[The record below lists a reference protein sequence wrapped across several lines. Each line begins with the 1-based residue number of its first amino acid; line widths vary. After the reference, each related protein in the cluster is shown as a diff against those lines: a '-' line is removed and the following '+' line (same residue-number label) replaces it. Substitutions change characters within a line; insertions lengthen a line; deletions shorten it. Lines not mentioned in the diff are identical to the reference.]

1 MRKLRLDLS
10 ALRVESYDLQHPG
23 YHASGSVVAAQQT
36 AIMRTCAGDPT
47 CSQTSVDCGTS
58 LESMSYCPTASL
70 CDTDLPGS
78 QWCPEED
85 PGE

>member
-1 MRKLRLDLS
+1 MRKLRLDLG
-10 ALRVESYDLQHPG
+10 ALRVESYDLHPG
-23 YHASGSVVAAQQT
+23 YYSSGTAVAAQQT

-58 LESMSYCPTASL
+58 LESMSYCPTQPKP
-70 CDTDLPGS
+70 CDTDGPGS